1 MEQQCEQ
8 QILMIKGVIYG
19 LPKSEQEKIEQLNAK
34 YKELY
39 ESEADK
45 GVALM
50 AVTLFYAELMKSIE

>member
-1 MEQQCEQ
+1 MEQQYEQ

-19 LPKSEQEKIEQLNAK
+19 LPKSQQEKIEQLNSK
-34 YKELY
+34 YRELY
-39 ESEADK
+39 ESDADK

>member
-8 QILMIKGVIYG
+8 QILMIKGVICG

-39 ESEADK
+39 ESETDK
-45 GVALM
+45 GVSLM

>member
-1 MEQQCEQ
+1 MEQQYEQ

-19 LPKSEQEKIEQLNAK
+19 LPKSQQEKIEQLNAK
-34 YKELY
+34 YRELY